1 MDAGLKERDVEY
13 VLPFRRLWEVYRT
26 TLRNRCNIFY
36 YNEARVAVS
45 VEIGAT
51 VHLNSLFSVGFYNL
65 LVFGT
70 VLAPD

>member
-1 MDAGLKERDVEY
+1 MDAGLEERDVEY
-13 VLPFRRLWEVYRT
+13 VLPFRRLWEVYRA
-26 TLRNRCNIFY
+26 TLRNRRNIFY
-36 YNEARVAVS
+36 YNETRVAVS